1 MVCVPVGLLPAFT
14 TQGIDMHYYKRNLGD
29 YAKKAG
35 RLSLLQHG
43 SYTVLIDSCYDR
55 EQFPTLE
62 QAIEWTWADS
72 VEEIEAVKFVLRK
85 FFILEDGIYVQN
97 RIREEIAEY
106 HEKASI
112 NKRIAI
118 DRETKRKES
127 NTNRERTVDEASPN
141 HKPLTKN
148 QEPVTNNQEPR
159 TKNQELETLKP
170 KSNTLSPDK
179 SGDTELQAACR
190 LTWKHFT
197 DAYFKRYNIEPVKNA
212 KVFSVIKLFVA
223 RIGFADAP
231 HVAEFFVNHNERFY
245 VQRSHPVDSMLK
257 DCEGLRTQWATNRP
271 MTSTQAHQLDKTA
284 SNFNSIQQAKLMMRS
299 RDENR

>member
-1 MVCVPVGLLPAFT
+1 MVCIPVGLLPAFT

-127 NTNRERTVDEASPN
+127 NANRERTVDEASPN
-141 HKPLTKN
+141 HKPITKN
-148 QEPVTNNQEPR
+148 QEPVTKNQEPR
-159 TKNQELETLKP
+159 TKNQEPEESKSKDLRGSRLSYSQIVEEWVDWAILERPELTAAKVHSIYDQFYDYWKAQPGSKGIKLDWFATWR
-170 KSNTLSPDK
+170 NWVRRDK
-179 SGDTELQAACR
+179 SFGRVER
-190 LTWKHFT
+190 LSIADQNRAVV
-197 DAYFKRYNIEPVKNA
+197 DAFNL
-212 KVFSVIKLFVA
+212 KL
-223 RIGFADAP
+223 DQQ
-231 HVAEFFVNHNERFY
+231 E
-245 VQRSHPVDSMLK
+245 
-257 DCEGLRTQWATNRP
+257 EGAIYE
-271 MTSTQAHQLDKTA
+271 H
-284 SNFNSIQQAKLMMRS
+284 
-299 RDENR
+299 E

>member
-1 MVCVPVGLLPAFT
+1 
-14 TQGIDMHYYKRNLGD
+14 MHYYKRNLGD

-106 HEKASI
+106 HEKAST

-127 NTNRERTVDEASPN
+127 NTNRERTVDEAPPN

-159 TKNQELETLKP
+159 TKNQEPKESKSKELRETRLIIPPIQIPDWIPVDAWNDFVDSRKKLRKPLTQGAIKLAISTLSKLKSEGNDP
-170 KSNTLSPDK
+170 KEVIEQSILSGYSGLFPVNNGKQSNTDQNRAVI
-179 SGDTELQAACR
+179 EA
-190 LTWKHFT
+190 
-197 DAYFKRYNIEPVKNA
+197 FKL
-212 KVFSVIKLFVA
+212 KL
-223 RIGFADAP
+223 DQQ
-231 HVAEFFVNHNERFY
+231 E
-245 VQRSHPVDSMLK
+245 QQ
-257 DCEGLRTQWATNRP
+257 TQGETYD
-271 MTSTQAHQLDKTA
+271 H
-284 SNFNSIQQAKLMMRS
+284 
-299 RDENR
+299 E